1 MKAEVRLNLPE
12 IIRGIEKVT
21 GRVIRAFTFDVVDRM
36 KQSFALPKSGR
47 VYKVSKTGR
56 KHQASAPGEAPAVLF
71 STLKNSILTSFPKQ
85 TEGIITIGAEYAE
98 ALEKGSER
106 VITTAWGRKL
116 KSPRTV
122 IIKPRPYVRPA
133 LDGALS
139 VLDKNGIVGGLL

>member
-1 MKAEVRLNLPE
+1 MKTEVRLNLPE

-36 KQSFALPKSGR
+36 KQSFALPKTGR

-85 TEGIITIGAEYAE
+85 TEGIITIGAEYA
-98 ALEKGSER
+98 AYLEKGTSR
-106 VITTAWGRKL
+106 MR
-116 KSPRTV
+116 
-122 IIKPRPYVRPA
+122 PRPFVRPA
-133 LDGALS
+133 LDGALDS
-139 VLDKNGIVGGLL
+139 FSKGGIVGGVI

>member
-1 MKAEVRLNLPE
+1 MKTEVRLNLPE
-12 IIRGIEKVT
+12 IIRGIEKVS

-85 TEGIITIGAEYAE
+85 TEGIITIGAEYA
-98 ALEKGSER
+98 ASLEEGTSR
-106 VITTAWGRKL
+106 MR
-116 KSPRTV
+116 
-122 IIKPRPYVRPA
+122 PRPFVRPA
-133 LDGALS
+133 LDGALDS
-139 VLDKNGIVGGLL
+139 FNKGGIVGGVI